1 MDLGA
6 FPDPADVLE
15 RVRGPALVFAG
26 VVLVLLLASRL
37 PGFAAEI
44 AIRLVTLVRGP
55 ETLYGDEERA
65 AGGRVGRYGR
75 ARTEL
80 APRGKVFVS
89 GELWDAEAEER
100 VAAGD
105 RVEVTGLEG
114 LVLRVR
120 PARIREES
128 RPSEGG

>member
-1 MDLGA
+1 MDFGT

-15 RVRGPALVFAG
+15 RVGGPALVLAG
-26 VVLVLLLASRL
+26 VVLALFLASRL
-37 PGFAAEI
+37 TGFAAEI
-44 AIRLVTLVRGP
+44 AIWLVTLVRGP

-65 AGGRVGRYGR
+65 ADGRVGRFGR

-89 GELWDAEAEER
+89 GELWDAEADER
-100 VAAGD
+100 VPAGE

-120 PARIREES
+120 PARTRSES
-128 RPSEGG
+128 RPPEGG

>member
-1 MDLGA
+1 MILA
-6 FPDPADVLE
+6 
-15 RVRGPALVFAG
+15 
-26 VVLVLLLASRL
+26 LLLASRL
-37 PGFAAEI
+37 TGFAAEI

-55 ETLYGDEERA
+55 EALYQEEERA
-65 AGGRVGRYGR
+65 AGGRVGRFGH

-100 VAAGD
+100 VPAGE

-120 PARIREES
+120 SARTRSES
-128 RPSEGG
+128 RPPEGG